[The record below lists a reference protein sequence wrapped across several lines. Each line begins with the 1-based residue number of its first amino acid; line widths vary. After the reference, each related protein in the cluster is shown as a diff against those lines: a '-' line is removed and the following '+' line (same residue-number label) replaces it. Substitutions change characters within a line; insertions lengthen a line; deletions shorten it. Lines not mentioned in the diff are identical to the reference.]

1 MTTKKMVAGG
11 LLSYLEGQTTLSEL
25 IDWAETTL
33 LKSDFADSDLQ
44 LLTEVLGK
52 IGLADVRNFG
62 LAWEDCEAMLHKLG
76 YRVELKMLEVA

>member
-11 LLSYLEGQTTLSEL
+11 LLSYLEGETTLSEL

-33 LKSDFADSDLQ
+33 LEGDFADSDLQ
-44 LLTEVLGK
+44 LLTEALGK

-76 YRVELKMLEVA
+76 YRVEMKMRALA

>member
-11 LLSYLEGQTTLSEL
+11 LLSYLEGHTTLAEL

-33 LKSDFADSDLQ
+33 LEGDFADSDLQ
-44 LLTEVLGK
+44 LLTEVLGE

-62 LAWEDCEAMLHKLG
+62 LAWEDCEVMLHKLG
-76 YRVELKMLEVA
+76 FRVELKMLEVA

>member
-11 LLSYLEGQTTLSEL
+11 LLSYLEGQTTLPEL

-33 LKSDFADSDLQ
+33 LEGDFADGDMQ
-44 LLTEVLGK
+44 TLTEVLGK

-62 LAWEDCEAMLHKLG
+62 LSWEDCESMLQKLG
-76 YRVELKMLEVA
+76 FRIELKMREVA